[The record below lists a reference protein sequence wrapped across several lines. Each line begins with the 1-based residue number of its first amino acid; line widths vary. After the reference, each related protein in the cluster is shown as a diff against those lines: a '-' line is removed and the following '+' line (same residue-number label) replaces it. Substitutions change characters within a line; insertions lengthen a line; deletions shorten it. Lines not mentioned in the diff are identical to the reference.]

1 MKRWLLAVLIGGAV
15 HGVAADSTC
24 EERRRPG
31 QPSDCIAEQPAAP
44 VSLPRPALESFQE
57 AVPVPDRWRIVDA
70 LGYTEKWYDPYN
82 RNLIKAD
89 RPLHDDWFFNL
100 GIVSDTVYE
109 RREVATPVGLTS
121 THGAGQLNV
130 IGASRQWALQES
142 LALEFVYYKGDTTFR
157 PPDFEFRFIPVFNYN
172 YTEIEELQ
180 ALNIDPAKGR
190 TRRDQHVGIQG
201 LFGDMHLRNVS
212 ARYDFDSIRVG
223 IQPFNADF
231 RGFLFN
237 DSPFGVRLF
246 GNRDNNIFQYNLGW
260 FRRIEKDTNSGLN
273 DIGQGLRAD
282 DVFLANLYW
291 QDKPVRGFTSQAT
304 LLYNRNRE
312 TDQHYDNNG
321 FLVRPAAIGRET
333 GFSYD
338 VTYIGYNGDGHF
350 GRNNLSVSAYGAFG
364 REGDGTLFRT
374 ESTEIA
380 AYFFAAELSRDF
392 DWLRLR
398 LSALYASGDKNPYDR
413 KDTGFDAILENPQFA
428 GADSSYWIRQAVP
441 LIGGGGVALSGR
453 NGVLPSLRSSKDEGQ
468 SNFAN
473 PGLLLW
479 GLGADADVLPE
490 LRVSANWNVLRFNE
504 TRVLEVARNQGG
516 IDRKIGNDVS
526 LSLIY
531 RPWMSQNIVLRAS
544 YARLFSA
551 RGYDRLFKD
560 ENPDYLLLNAV
571 LTY

>member
-1 MKRWLLAVLIGGAV
+1 MKRWLLTALISGAM
-15 HGVAADSTC
+15 HGALADADC
-24 EERRRPG
+24 AERRRPG
-31 QPSDCIAEQPAAP
+31 QPDACAEQPGAAP
-44 VSLPRPALESFQE
+44 ASLPRPALESFQE

-82 RNLIKAD
+82 RNKLKAD
-89 RPLHDDWFFNL
+89 SPLHGDWFFNL

-109 RREVATPVGLTS
+109 RREVATPVGLAS
-121 THGAGQLNV
+121 THGAGRLDV
-130 IGASRQWALQES
+130 IGASRQWSAQEN

-157 PPDFEFRFIPVFNYN
+157 PPDFEFRFIPVFNVN
-172 YTEIEELQ
+172 HTEIGEVQ
-180 ALNIDPAKGR
+180 AVNVNPAKGR
-190 TRRDQHVGIQG
+190 TRNDQHLGIQG

-246 GNRDNNIFQYNLGW
+246 GTRDNNIFQYNLAW

-273 DIGQGLRAD
+273 DIGQGLRDD
-282 DVFLANLYW
+282 DVLLANLYW
-291 QDKPVRGFTSQAT
+291 QDMPVRGFTSQAT

-312 TDQHYDNNG
+312 TGWHYDDNG
-321 FLVRPAAIGRET
+321 FLVRPAALGRET

-338 VTYIGYNGDGHF
+338 VTYVGYSGDGHF

-364 REGDGTLFRT
+364 EQPDGTVFRRQKT
-374 ESTEIA
+374 TIA
-380 AYFFAAELSRDF
+380 AYLLAAELSRDF

-398 LSALYASGDKNPYDR
+398 LSALYASGDKDPYDR
-413 KDTGFDAILENPQFA
+413 RDTGFDAILENPQFA

-453 NGVLPSLRSSKDEGQ
+453 NGLLPSLRSSKDEGQ

-479 GLGADADVLPE
+479 GVGADADLLPE

-516 IDRKIGNDVS
+516 IDKKIGNDVS
-526 LSLIY
+526 VSLIY
-531 RPWMSQNIVLRAS
+531 RPLMNQNIVLRAS

-551 RGYDRLFKD
+551 SGYDSLFKH